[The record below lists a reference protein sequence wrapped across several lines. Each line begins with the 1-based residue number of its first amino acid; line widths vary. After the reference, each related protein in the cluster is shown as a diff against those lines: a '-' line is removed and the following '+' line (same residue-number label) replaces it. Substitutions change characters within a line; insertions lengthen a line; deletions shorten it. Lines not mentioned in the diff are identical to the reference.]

1 MPRKTRGKATASIVQ
16 AARGLRRE
24 LTPAEKRLWTA
35 LRGRRLAGLKFRRQH
50 PLDRFILDFFCVEC
64 QLEVEIDGRV
74 HTDPEQKARDEERA
88 EWLRTRNIRVL
99 RFGNEEVEKNLDG
112 VLRRI
117 VEAASPF
124 S

>member
-88 EWLRTRNIRVL
+88 EWLRARNIRVL